1 MVTDMGMAEQLENV
15 VEETNFD
22 FSPERYMGK
31 VRDCYTFGD
40 KRFLITTDRLSCFDR
55 VVTTVPYKG
64 QVLNQLAVYWFKQT
78 EGIIPNQLISVPD
91 PNVMLVRNCEIVPI
105 EVIVRG
111 YLAGSAWRD
120 YQAGKDVSGV
130 RLPSGL
136 RQNQKLAEAIITPST
151 KAAIGEHDQPISEQ
165 QIIEQGL
172 VEEPLWNKIRTISL
186 KLFKLGSDHVKQHG
200 LILVD
205 TKYEFG
211 IYNGEL
217 ILADELHTLD
227 SSRYWIADSYQELFE
242 KGETP
247 VMLDKEPT
255 RQWLLQQGFKGDGEI
270 PPFSAEHRIDIARH
284 YMGAF
289 ERITGQK
296 FEVVSGSALERI
308 ERAVRECLKQYSL
321 VGGRA

>member
-1 MVTDMGMAEQLENV
+1 MAIDVGMMEQLGNV
-15 VEETNFD
+15 VEGTNFD
-22 FSPERYMGK
+22 FFPEKYVGK

-55 VVTTVPYKG
+55 VVTSIPFKG

-78 EGIIPNQLISVPD
+78 EVIIANQLISVPD
-91 PNVMLVRNCEIVPI
+91 PNVMLVRNCEIVPV

-120 YQAGKDVSGV
+120 YQAGRDISGI
-130 RLPSGL
+130 RLPGGL
-136 RQNQKLAEAIITPST
+136 RQNQKLPEVIITPST
-151 KAAIGEHDQPISEQ
+151 KAVIGEHDQPISEQ

-172 VEEPLWNKIRTISL
+172 VEERLWNQIRTISL
-186 KLFKLGSDHVKQHG
+186 KLFKLGSEHVKRHG

-211 IYNGEL
+211 LYNGEL

-227 SSRYWIADSYQELFE
+227 SSRYWIAESYQELFE
-242 KGETP
+242 KEEMQ

-255 RQWLLQQGFKGDGEI
+255 RQWLLQKGFKGDGEV
-270 PPFSAEHRIDIARH
+270 PPFTAEHRIDIARH
-284 YMGAF
+284 YVTAF
-289 ERITGQK
+289 EKITGQK
-296 FEVVSGSALERI
+296 FEVVSGPALDRI
-308 ERAVRECLKQYSL
+308 EKAVRECLKQHSL
-321 VGGRA
+321 AAGRP